1 MQKLNH
7 HICELSTLC
16 SNKENNNINH
26 SNASHESLDNSN
38 PNLHQTR
45 GIEGVLKAV
54 LRNIDN
60 VECKKVSEQTEGELY
75 NNIMSLLKSNREL
88 RAELTEQTRNPDMD
102 WQLSAIS
109 DLKRLYEVIDGALE
123 VLNATPAVIAQY
135 PALGKLQKDLEET
148 NFALATSLPSYMAIM
163 VSLQQ
168 RDQNANPTNTL
179 NISGGG
185 GGVEENAIDSV
196 A

>member
-1 MQKLNH
+1 M
-7 HICELSTLC
+7 
-16 SNKENNNINH
+16 
-26 SNASHESLDNSN
+26 
-38 PNLHQTR
+38 
-45 GIEGVLKAV
+45 KAV